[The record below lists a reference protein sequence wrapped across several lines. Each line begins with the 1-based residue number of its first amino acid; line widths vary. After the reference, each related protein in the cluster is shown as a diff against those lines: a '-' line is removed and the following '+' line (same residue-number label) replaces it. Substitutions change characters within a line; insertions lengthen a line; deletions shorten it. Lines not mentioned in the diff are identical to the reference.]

1 MKPIEMVYKGFDSK
15 KENLTDLSFMGK
27 AAIDEVRAFHRSFP
41 QYEPTPLRVLG
52 QLSEQL
58 GVASIMVK
66 DESYRFGL
74 NAFKVLGGTYAIGK
88 YISEQLGYPMSQMS
102 FERLKS
108 DEIKAVLGEVTFVTA
123 TDGNHGRGVAWAARE
138 LGQKAVVYMPK
149 GSAEYRLEQI
159 LKEGA
164 EASITELNYDD
175 AVRLS
180 DKVARERGGV
190 LVQDSSW
197 PGYMDIPTW
206 IMQGYATLMDEAIEQ
221 IGALGMMMPTHV
233 FLQAGVGS
241 FAGSM
246 LGYLA
251 ARLGEEKPVCVIVEP
266 DEAACIYK
274 SFRKNDGEPHSVT
287 GFMPTM
293 MAGLACGEPSLVA
306 WGVLRD
312 YAEAAV
318 SCPDE
323 VSAYGM
329 RILGNPLSGDEKVI
343 SGESGAVGIGLLAL
357 LMRAKLGDDA
367 IDDTI
372 RLKAFAE
379 QIGLDASSRIL
390 LISTEGDTD
399 PVNYRNVVW
408 DGYRPL

>member
-1 MKPIEMVYKGFDSK
+1 MKPIEMVFK
-15 KENLTDLSFMGK
+15 KLDLSRDDKTDLTFMGK
-27 AAIDEVRAFHRSFP
+27 EVIDEVRAFHKSFP
-41 QYEPTPLRVLG
+41 QYECTPLRDLKH
-52 QLSEQL
+52 LAKHL

-74 NAFKVLGGTYAIGK
+74 NAFKVLGGAYAIGK
-88 YISEQLGYPMSQMS
+88 YIASQLDVPISELPFQ
-102 FERLKS
+102 RLKS
-108 DEIKAVLGEVTFVTA
+108 DEIKAVIGDVTFVTA

-149 GSAEYRLEQI
+149 GSAEYRLNQI
-159 LKEGA
+159 LNEGA

-180 DKVARERGGV
+180 DKTAKERGGV

-221 IGALGMMMPTHV
+221 IETLGEQMPTHV

-246 LGYLA
+246 IGYLA
-251 ARLGEEKPVCVIVEP
+251 ARLGENKPVAVIVEP
-266 DEAACIYK
+266 DEAACIFK
-274 SFRKNDGEPHSVT
+274 SFKIGDGEPHHVT

-329 RILGNPLSGDEKVI
+329 RMLGNPLGDDEKVI
-343 SGESGAVGIGLLAL
+343 SGESGAVGVGLLGL
-357 LMRAKLGDDA
+357 LLSGNS
-367 IDDTI
+367 
-372 RLKAFAE
+372 E
-379 QIGLDASSRIL
+379 QRQLADQLGLDQNSRIL
-390 LISTEGDTD
+390 FISTEGDTD
-399 PVNYRNVVW
+399 PENYRKVVW
-408 DGYRPL
+408 EGINCLSK

>member
-1 MKPIEMVYKGFDSK
+1 MKPIEMVV
-15 KENLTDLSFMGK
+15 KELDLNNPDRADLTFLSFD
-27 AAIDEVRAFHRSFP
+27 AINEVRAFHKSFP
-41 QYEPTPLRVLG
+41 QYEPTPLRDLKHLAKHLG
-52 QLSEQL
+52 I
-58 GVASIMVK
+58 ASIMVK

-74 NAFKVLGGTYAIGK
+74 NAFKVLGGAFAIGK
-88 YISEQLGYPMSQMS
+88 YIATRLEMPIAELP

-108 DEIKAVLGEVTFVTA
+108 EEIKKVLGDVTFVTA

-138 LGQKAVVYMPK
+138 LGQKAIVYMPK

-159 LKEGA
+159 LNEGA

-180 DKVARERGGV
+180 DQVAQERGGV

-206 IMQGYATLMDEAIEQ
+206 IMQGYATLMDETIEQ
-221 IGALGMMMPTHV
+221 IEGMGEKMPTHV

-251 ARLGEEKPVCVIVEP
+251 ARLGDQKPVTVIIEP

-274 SFRKNDGEPHSVT
+274 SFKIGDGEPHNVT

-329 RILGNPLSGDEKVI
+329 RILGNPLGDDEKVI
-343 SGESGAVGIGLLAL
+343 SGESGAVGAGLLAL
-357 LMRAKLGDDA
+357 IMSEQPEYKG
-367 IDDTI
+367 
-372 RLKAFAE
+372 FAE
-379 QIGLDASSRIL
+379 QLGLGEDSRVLI
-390 LISTEGDTD
+390 ISTEGDTD
-399 PVNYRNVVW
+399 PENYRKVVW
-408 DGYRPL
+408 EGIGCLTKEV